1 MKHLFKYILFSLAL
15 LAPVMTNAQSKSEEQ
30 DPGVVLDKSV
40 SQNSDGSYT
49 IKLET
54 FAKGNTEVEMNE
66 TPSDVVLILD
76 LSTSM
81 GGHRTLEPMDKTTL
95 SYDDVVNN
103 PDGKVYFRW
112 DENDEYAY
120 QIFGLERTVNGQK
133 RYYLYWIQPSVGIL
147 FLNDQGIGPDYYR
160 YSSIPSGTTI
170 PESER
175 YSRSSWPSGTLVAT
189 SDRMYTQSNTGGYYL
204 RSTYPSAGIRPVSQ
218 PNDYDVTEFA
228 NSSYDGLF
236 ESTTT
241 GIAYAT
247 SKSDPI
253 VTNAVTSV
261 GGVTSMYKG
270 ASRLSELQSAVCEF
284 IEQIDDNDKNK
295 INEDGSVS
303 LRNLR
308 LGNRL
313 SILVFAGD
321 AFGGSNKN
329 YKIIQ
334 SLNAMGNLS
343 VDNLQSKVNAF
354 TLCSGTYPLY
364 SFDEAYTQLG
374 LGSSSNDGHTKTIVF
389 FTDGQASDADT
400 NEPLIVAKAK
410 TCKDKNATIYSI
422 AMFGSALGSTSRPY
436 IMLQRVSSNYPNAT
450 GMGSGQAGAGSD
462 DGGYFFDVSEEGNLS
477 QVFTKI
483 AGNITAGSS
492 NPAVANSGPNTRIQ
506 DVLTSSFTLPNNF
519 GASDVV
525 VYTVEPKPNEKS
537 TTDTPLEWY
546 AVPDHVVPAAPQ
558 DQSGHVV
565 ALTVTDNEN
574 SDYLTDPSLV
584 LIKSDTDSQGRDLLR
599 IEGFDFAK
607 DDETVGDG
615 NWVGL
620 RYKNGKYFWAGKKLV
635 IEFKINYIGDATG
648 GDDTQTNTKDS
659 GLYLYSP
666 PNTYTPL
673 VMYDI
678 PDADIPINLV
688 IKKYGLKH
696 GESATIQI
704 YRAPQLSKDDP
715 ANYNE
720 ETGKLKPDVPPY
732 DPTDPYKGWENFSK
746 VILTNTGAD
755 NTVVTETMLC
765 LDPTY
770 VYLLAEDDWGWSY
783 ELSTERI
790 DTSEKIENPFEFTN
804 TLRTDAVKHAEAA
817 AFNYFSGPEYTP
829 TTKTAKVK
837 SKEKLDTPAS
847 GNGN

>member
-1 MKHLFKYILFSLAL
+1 MKHTYKYILFSLFL
-15 LAPVMTNAQSKSEEQ
+15 LAPVMTFAQSKSA
-30 DPGVVLDKSV
+30 DSGVVLNKSV
-40 SQNSDGSYT
+40 SAQNPDGSYT

-54 FAKGNTEVEMNE
+54 YAKGNTEVEMNE

-95 SYDDVVNN
+95 SYDDVMNN

-112 DENDEYAY
+112 DVNDNYAY

-160 YSSIPSGTTI
+160 YSEISSSSTI
-170 PESER
+170 PESQR
-175 YSRSSWPSGTLVAT
+175 YKRESWPSGTLVAT
-189 SDRMYTQSNTGGYYL
+189 SDRKYTQSNTGGYYL

-218 PNDYDVTEFA
+218 PNDYDVSLLA
-228 NSSYDGLF
+228 GSSYDALF
-236 ESTTT
+236 ESTST

-247 SKSDPI
+247 SKSAPI

-261 GGVTSMYKG
+261 NGVTTMYKG
-270 ASRLSELQSAVCEF
+270 TSRLSELQSAVCDF
-284 IEQIDDNDKNK
+284 IEQIDDNDKNR

-303 LRNLR
+303 PRNPR

-334 SLNAMGNLS
+334 SLDAMGNMS
-343 VDNLQSKVNAF
+343 VDNLQSEVNAF

-410 TCKDKNATIYSI
+410 TCKDKNATVYSI

-450 GMGSGQAGAGSD
+450 GMGSGQAGTGSD

-492 NPAVANSGPNTRIQ
+492 NPAVATSGPNTRIQ
-506 DVLTSSFTLPNNF
+506 DVLTSSFTLPKNF
-519 GASDVV
+519 SASNLV
-525 VYTVEPKPNEKS
+525 VYTVEPKPNEKN
-537 TTDTPLEWY
+537 TTNTLLEWY
-546 AVPDHVVPAAPQ
+546 TVPDHLVPEPPDDAE
-558 DQSGHVV
+558 GIEV
-565 ALTVTDNEN
+565 LTATTNEN
-574 SDYLTDPSLV
+574 SDYLNDPTLV
-584 LIKSDTDSQGRDLLR
+584 LVKKGTDSQGRDMLR

-607 DDETVGDG
+607 DDETIGDG

-635 IEFKINYIGDATG
+635 IEFNINYIGSATG
-648 GDDTQTNTKDS
+648 GDDTQTNTAES
-659 GLYLYSP
+659 GLYIWSP
-666 PNTYTPL
+666 PNTYSPL

-678 PDADIPINLV
+678 PDADIPINIV

-704 YRAPQLSKDDP
+704 YRAPQSTE
-715 ANYNE
+715 YNT
-720 ETGKLKPDVPPY
+720 ETGKLKPLLPANPKDEF
-732 DPTDPYKGWENFSK
+732 DGWENFSK
-746 VILTNTGAD
+746 VILTNTEAD
-755 NTVVTETMLC
+755 NTVVTETLLC
-765 LDPTY
+765 LDPHY

-783 ELSTERI
+783 NLVTERI
-790 DTSEKIENPFEFTN
+790 DTSEQIENPFIFTN
-804 TLRTDAVKHAEAA
+804 TPRTDAVKHAEAA
-817 AFNYFSGPEYTP
+817 TFNYFNGPEYTP
-829 TTKTAKVK
+829 TAKTKKVK
-837 SKEKLDTPAS
+837 SKEKLDTPVS